1 MSRQMRRKMEREQLS
16 NQRKIRSLQQH
27 IIDLRMQGVLPFPKP
42 SLWQR
47 IKMKTRS
54 LVESFLVKRLN
65 R

>member
-27 IIDLRMQGVLPFPKP
+27 IIDLRMQGVLPMPKP

-47 IKMKTRS
+47 IKRVFIK
-54 LVESFLVKRLN
+54 
-65 R
+65 